1 MSGFFIFTKIYH
13 MLSTYTK
20 EELKKKLKTQ
30 KTMFAIK
37 CIVIVFMVVFA
48 IFSTV
53 ENGISFHTFLP
64 LFFIPMS
71 IYMFTEMKKIEKEL
85 TLRK

>member
-1 MSGFFIFTKIYH
+1 

>member
-1 MSGFFIFTKIYH
+1 

-48 IFSTV
+48 IFSTL